1 MDLFFS
7 MFLRAPI
14 NAVANAAVADVVA
27 AGAGADPQNGPPEAA
42 VVPAVPVDGA
52 VGAIGGDAAA
62 PVVAPA
68 EGPAAAVQPQ
78 AQQAPA
84 SAPLSTPPVAV
95 ADGKNTTLMAQL
107 LASAP
112 AKSSSSVPPGVSNIS
127 NTGLPGRFG
136 VTQTA
141 SQRASAAG
149 LDLPAFYAVVAEP
162 EVAVLQDPVLG
173 AEEVRRIETV
183 KINSSTASRCP
194 LTSMLVN

>member
-1 MDLFFS
+1 MFF
-7 MFLRAPI
+7 RAPI
-14 NAVANAAVADVVA
+14 NAVANAAAGDVVP

-42 VVPAVPVDGA
+42 VVPAVLADGA
-52 VGAIGGDAAA
+52 VGGDVAHAAAAGAAA

-68 EGPAAAVQPQ
+68 EGPAAVAVQPQ

-84 SAPLSTPPVAV
+84 STPLPTPPVAV
-95 ADGKNTTLMAQL
+95 ADGKNTTLMARL

-112 AKSSSSVPPGVSNIS
+112 AKSSSSVSSGVSS
-127 NTGLPGRFG
+127 TRFG

-149 LDLPAFYAVVAEP
+149 LDLPAFYVVVAEP

-183 KINSSTASRCP
+183 NINSSTASRCP
-194 LTSMLVN
+194 LISMLVN